1 MNLLHPRDE
10 LHRLVVSSSEVGAG
24 CTGDPRR
31 RRGRLGRAGVA
42 DGNRL
47 LPARRAT
54 LYAHL
59 HGLQMVPC
67 EAAV

>member
-1 MNLLHPRDE
+1 MNLLHPRDG
-10 LHRLVVSSSEVGAG
+10 LHRPIVSSSEVGAG
-24 CTGDPRR
+24 GTGDPRQ
-31 RRGRLGRAGVA
+31 RRGRPGRAWGA

-54 LYAHL
+54 RYAHF